1 MYTKPGPWNLY
12 LRGTPCAI
20 CGQPAE
26 RLTVFAGERVITHEE
41 DSWPPCQL
49 LNPRSAP
56 PATTTEPVTVPEP
69 RRRAA

>member
-1 MYTKPGPWNLY
+1 MYTKPGPWNLF

-26 RLTVFAGERVITHEE
+26 RLTVFAGERVITHQE
-41 DSWPPCQL
+41 DTWPPCQL
-49 LNPRSAP
+49 LNPPESA
-56 PATTTEPVTVPEP
+56 ATEQVTVAIPEP